1 MLATTASAFSVPA
14 AIGLQLVLLI
24 LAAVDARRA
33 PVPSVRRVV
42 EGTQVLNGILDVRL
56 HVSAGDA
63 RMRVTDD
70 IGPGLERLPLQDL
83 APDEAGDGP
92 GEEVGEASGEDD
104 VGGSGD
110 GIVDAYG
117 GGVVDGSREDG
128 AEVDPGVPGVVGYR
142 LGLRRRG
149 DLRLGSI
156 HVRTLGPL
164 GLGWRRTT
172 FHTADVVRVL
182 PGVEELRRERMPG
195 LRPSLAAVGLRRTR
209 RRGEGLEFESLR
221 EYRQGDDPRIV
232 DWKASARRTELVVR
246 NYQVER
252 NQTVV
257 LAIDAGRLMREWI
270 GDRERLDYALTAA
283 FLVAERARLYGDRVG
298 VIVFDEEVR
307 TLIPAGRVRL
317 SELADTFATV
327 ESRLVEPN
335 YPVAFATLKRAFR
348 KRALVLMLSDVIDLS
363 ASRALVDG
371 LVGAVARHLPVVV
384 ALRNPDVEAVASG
397 KSTVPAGAP
406 VEGVGASA
414 VRARSAVG
422 GASPYQ
428 RAAAESVLDAR
439 ATALRTMRR
448 AGVHTV
454 DVLPGD
460 AGLASLDKYTE
471 IKKRGLL

>member
-1 MLATTASAFSVPA
+1 MLATAASAFSVPS
-14 AIGLQLVLLI
+14 AIGLQLVILI
-24 LAAVDARRA
+24 LAAVDGRRA
-33 PVPSVRRVV
+33 PVPSVRRTLG
-42 EGTQVLNGILDVRL
+42 GTQVLNGILDVEI
-56 HVSAGDA
+56 HVSTGGPRA
-63 RMRVTDD
+63 RVTDD
-70 IGPGLERLPLQDL
+70 IGPGLERLPPVD
-83 APDEAGDGP
+83 DEVVDGADAA
-92 GEEVGEASGEDD
+92 V
-104 VGGSGD
+104 VD
-110 GIVDAYG
+110 GIGAT
-117 GGVVDGSREDG
+117 VVDGSGENG
-128 AEVDPGVPGVVGYR
+128 AEVGPDAPGVVGYR

-164 GLGWRRTT
+164 GLGWRRSTIHTT
-172 FHTADVVRVL
+172 DVVRVL

-283 FLVAERARLYGDRVG
+283 FLVAERARLYGDRLG
-298 VIVFDEEVR
+298 VIVFDREVR

-335 YPVAFATLKRAFR
+335 YPVAFATIKRAFR
-348 KRALVLMLSDVIDLS
+348 KRALVLVLSDVIDLS

-371 LVGAVARHLPVVV
+371 LIGTVRRHLPVVV
-384 ALRNPDVEAVASG
+384 ALRNPDVEAAASG
-397 KSTVPAGAP
+397 PSATPSRSAG
-406 VEGVGASA
+406 VLSRSSA
-414 VRARSAVG
+414 VPSRSSARPGS
-422 GASPYQ
+422 SPYR

-439 ATALRTMRR
+439 AKALTTMRR

-460 AGLASLDKYTE
+460 AALAALDKYSE